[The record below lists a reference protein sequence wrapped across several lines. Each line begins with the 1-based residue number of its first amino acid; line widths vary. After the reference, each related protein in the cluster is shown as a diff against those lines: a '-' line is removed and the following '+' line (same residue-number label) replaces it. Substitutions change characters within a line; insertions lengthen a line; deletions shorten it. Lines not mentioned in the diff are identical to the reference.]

1 MLPADV
7 RAYAAANAKFPHD
20 TTLNQW
26 FTESQFE
33 SYRALGRHA
42 INKITERGIG
52 PARTPTSLP
61 ENLAQFVLAAEE
73 YVARYALTPAAMPPT
88 RVRLIS

>member
-1 MLPADV
+1 V

-33 SYRALGRHA
+33 SYRHMAKAFGNPRSA
-42 INKITERGIG
+42 TEQKFS
-52 PARTPTSLP
+52 PS
-61 ENLAQFVLAAEE
+61 
-73 YVARYALTPAAMPPT
+73 
-88 RVRLIS
+88 